1 MKTVSGTGSY
11 CHENFVC
18 TSCLSAFSPRVH
30 LSYFLRQ
37 IQILSEL
44 WMDVVSCDHLC
55 SLGVSDFLHSFCSKT
70 KLTVVVFHHLLRRVC
85 LQIQCFYLPPFS
97 SSKEMD
103 GLGVSGLYT
112 KWFVFLCKCWT
123 CLYIYIATII
133 LLYSWFTWFWLS
145 NSILACCF
153 PATVWHDIWIERK
166 CSQCQ
171 DDASVAV
178 PPSQL
183 QTIHSR
189 PHMVSDQQSM
199 NLRMCGWIHLGQ

>member
-18 TSCLSAFSPRVH
+18 MSCLSAFSPHVH

-55 SLGVSDFLHSFCSKT
+55 SLGVSDFLHSFCPKT

-123 CLYIYIATII
+123 CLYFI
-133 LLYSWFTWFWLS
+133 LLLLSYYHDLPDSDCPTPFWLAAFQELFGMIYELRES
-145 NSILACCF
+145 A
-153 PATVWHDIWIERK
+153 H
-166 CSQCQ
+166 
-171 DDASVAV
+171 SVKTM
-178 PPSQL
+178 L
-183 QTIHSR
+183 
-189 PHMVSDQQSM
+189 
-199 NLRMCGWIHLGQ
+199 L